1 MKRNVLIICLLILTL
16 LCGCGFSQNTADPA
30 AAESAA
36 PENAAVTPEETPEPE
51 PTPTPERPDACGRRE
66 NGGAAEADAGA
77 GDS

>member
-1 MKRNVLIICLLILTL
+1 MKRNVLIICLLTLTL

-51 PTPTPERPDACGRRE
+51 PTPTPVPELAFPDGTTHM
-66 NGGAAEADAGA
+66 ADET
-77 GDS
+77 SLI